1 MRGKTFINLIGLLVV
16 MENLNDKEWYA
27 IVEGLDDL
35 VDEQQFKIEALQGKI
50 RDNNK
55 HIKVC
60 HMMLRHYSEELKNSV
75 ILLACLS
82 CSICVYLLF
91 G

>member
-1 MRGKTFINLIGLLVV
+1 

-35 VDEQQFKIEALQGKI
+35 VDEQQFKIEVLQSKI

-55 HIKVC
+55 YIKVC
-60 HMMLRHYSEELKNSV
+60 HMMMRHYNEELKNSV

-82 CSICVYLLF
+82 SSICVYLLF